1 MANSQSALKR
11 VRQTKTR
18 TLENQAIKTRV
29 KNTRKAALSAIES
42 GDAAEITKAVNA
54 LISAAD
60 RGVKRG
66 AFHKNYSSRL
76 KRAFAAK
83 VSGVS

>member
-1 MANSQSALKR
+1 MANTKSALKR

-18 TLENQAIKTRV
+18 TLENQTLKTRV
-29 KNTRKAALSAIES
+29 KSCRKAAVAALET
-42 GDAAEITKAVNA
+42 GDKAAITKAVNS

-66 AFHKNYSSRL
+66 AFHKNYSRRL
-76 KRAFAAK
+76 KSSFAAK
-83 VSGVS
+83 VSALA